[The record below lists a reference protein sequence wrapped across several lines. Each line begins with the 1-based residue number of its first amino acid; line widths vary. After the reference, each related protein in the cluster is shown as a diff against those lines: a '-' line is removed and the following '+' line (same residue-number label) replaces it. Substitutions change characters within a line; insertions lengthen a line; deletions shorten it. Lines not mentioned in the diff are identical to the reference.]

1 MKIRLRTKRMPWR
14 ALSPNLWH
22 PSDGLNLPL
31 DWSRITYLV
40 PKSLYDP
47 AVLWEAATK
56 KLHSVSNVFN
66 NRLFFATVL
75 LVDIL
80 EFLMSKHNLLFHK
93 EWTQNRNSQ
102 NQNKLVTRF
111 GRQLLL
117 FRLTLTNQK
126 AVFTEQFKSALSL
139 VPHNQIMRVKHL
151 KTIHGYTGILTL
163 PLFWSLV
170 LSCFDFEMPVRISLM
185 HCVEMGWDESWRMS
199 CLMPKDCVKIN
210 SKGVHI
216 TLPKKI
222 LLCPINWGA

>member
-1 MKIRLRTKRMPWR
+1 MYRQVHNLPWDWWRSERCIVREIKSFLTFPAISVKRYANQVQTCTYMKIRLRTKRMPWR

-40 PKSLYDP
+40 PKFLYDP

-126 AVFTEQFKSALSL
+126 AVFTEIKIKS
-139 VPHNQIMRVKHL
+139 R
-151 KTIHGYTGILTL
+151 
-163 PLFWSLV
+163 
-170 LSCFDFEMPVRISLM
+170 
-185 HCVEMGWDESWRMS
+185 
-199 CLMPKDCVKIN
+199 N
-210 SKGVHI
+210 S
-216 TLPKKI
+216 
-222 LLCPINWGA
+222 